1 MFCACSFHGNSMNN
15 LLSYCGL
22 IDAKIRAS
30 DKDLSVSG
38 IISCFVGSTFWP
50 CLIKLNIISIMLPL
64 RKILVKTLD
73 FLVNADPWLKAQM
86 KLLAKRHLLVQSLLQ
101 KGTYIS
107 FDIFLSDEKFLICIF
122 SRLLHISIK
131 KL

>member
-1 MFCACSFHGNSMNN
+1 MTKDCSWNYHKNYKCRAWAKHACSALVVFHGNSMNN

-30 DKDLSVSG
+30 DKDLPVSG

-64 RKILVKTLD
+64 RKILGKTSG
-73 FLVNADPWLKAQM
+73 FLVNADPWLKIQM
-86 KLLAKRHLLVQSLLQ
+86 KLLVKKHFPVQSLLQ
-101 KGTYIS
+101 KGSYLPS
-107 FDIFLSDEKFLICIF
+107 
-122 SRLLHISIK
+122 
-131 KL
+131 